1 MLISNLT
8 LMILIISGI
17 ANLSLIFVIA
27 KAITK
32 SQLKTVFM
40 FNLLSLLI
48 CFIGLI
54 AQILLSEKFN
64 IPPIYFDY
72 IVYVGTCFLPVTVFL
87 TGQIFVNTK
96 IKFTK
101 KYLLLFIIP
110 IISLLVLWTNDYHH
124 LFYIDYSVNL
134 NECIA
139 GPYLT
144 VHNIYSYV
152 MLFAGI
158 IYLLRYTIK
167 NAGFF
172 SKQSLLIVFG
182 VSVPI
187 VVNILG
193 TFKIIPMT
201 IYITPITFAVAI
213 FCFALA
219 IFKFQFLGVA
229 PIALQKVVDRIS
241 DAYIVLNNDGAITDF
256 NKTFV
261 TMFKLKEVEV
271 RNKNFLELLQK
282 NEVVITPFE
291 EAINKVKNSAETVSF
306 EQQVKKITK
315 WFTVEINTISN
326 KGNFLGTLILFKDI
340 TQHILDVETIKNN
353 QETLIEKERL
363 ASLGQMIGGIAHNL
377 KTPIMS
383 ISGATQG
390 IIDLAKEYDASIEN
404 TLVTKEDHHQIA
416 NEMLEWTKKI
426 QTHTEYMS
434 DVITAVKGQ
443 AVSLSE
449 QQEYGFTIEELVK
462 HVNILMKHEL
472 KNAIVYLNV
481 KLYCSEKIEI
491 DGNINS
497 LVQVINNIISNAIQA
512 YGGKPE
518 QNIDMEI
525 YEDEKSIV
533 ISIKDYGPGIPKNV
547 KDKLFKEMIT
557 TKGKDGTGLGLYM
570 SYSNIRAHF
579 NGNMTVESEEGKGTT
594 FNIIIPLK

>member
-1 MLISNLT
+1 MNTYYVPIFIFIISIATFLFFYIMKKQAKSQMRTIFLFNIVL
-8 LMILIISGI
+8 ILI
-17 ANLSLIFVIA
+17 LSV
-27 KAITK
+27 
-32 SQLKTVFM
+32 SVFLE
-40 FNLLSLLI
+40 LLLAEKYNIDPIVFEYFSY
-48 CFIGLI
+48 IG
-54 AQILLSEKFN
+54 
-64 IPPIYFDY
+64 
-72 IVYVGTCFLPVTVFL
+72 GCFLPVTIFL

-96 IKFTK
+96 IKFNT

-110 IISLLVLWTNDYHH
+110 IISLFILWTNDYHN
-124 LFYIDYSVNL
+124 LFYTKCSINI
-134 NECIA
+134 NECEY
-139 GPYLT
+139 GGYKT
-144 VHNIYSYV
+144 VHDIYSYV

-158 IYLLRYTIK
+158 IYLLRYSIK

-172 SKQSLLIVFG
+172 SKQSLLIVLG
-182 VSVPI
+182 VSAPI
-187 VVNILG
+187 AVNILG

-201 IYITPITFAVAI
+201 IYITPITFAFAI

-219 IFKFQFLGVA
+219 ILKFQFLGVA
-229 PIALQKVVDRIS
+229 PIALQKIVDRIS
-241 DAYIVLNNDGAITDF
+241 DAYIVINNDGAITDF
-256 NKTFV
+256 NNTFV
-261 TMFKLKEVEV
+261 TMFKLKETEI
-271 RNKNFLELLQK
+271 RNKNFLELLKK
-282 NEVVITPFE
+282 NNVDISEFE
-291 EAINKVKNSAETVSF
+291 KAIDKVKNNSDTVTF
-306 EQQVKKITK
+306 EQHIRKITR

-340 TQHILDVETIKNN
+340 TQHIIDVETIKNN

-404 TLVTKEDHHQIA
+404 ALVTKEDHHQIA
-416 NEMLEWTKKI
+416 SEMIEWTKKI

-443 AVSLSE
+443 AVSLSD
-449 QQEYGFTIEELVK
+449 QQDYGFTIEELVK

-481 KLYCSEKIEI
+481 KIQCDEKIEI
-491 DGNINS
+491 QGNINS

-512 YGGKPE
+512 YGGKPD
-518 QNIDMEI
+518 QNIDMIINEQENHVI
-525 YEDEKSIV
+525 
-533 ISIKDYGPGIPKNV
+533 ISIKDYGPGIPENV

-579 NGNMTVESEEGKGTT
+579 NGNMTLESEVGKGTT

>member
-1 MLISNLT
+1 MSTFYVPIFIFIISIATFLFFYIMKKQSKSQMKTIFLLNIFL
-8 LMILIISGI
+8 ILI
-17 ANLSLIFVIA
+17 LSI
-27 KAITK
+27 
-32 SQLKTVFM
+32 TVFLE
-40 FNLLSLLI
+40 LLFANKYNIDPIVFEYFSY
-48 CFIGLI
+48 IG
-54 AQILLSEKFN
+54 
-64 IPPIYFDY
+64 
-72 IVYVGTCFLPVTVFL
+72 GCFLPVTVFL

-110 IISLLVLWTNDYHH
+110 IISLLVLWTNKYHN
-124 LFYIDYSVNL
+124 LFYIECSINI
-134 NECIA
+134 NECEY

-144 VHNIYSYV
+144 VHNIYSYL
-152 MLFAGI
+152 MLFTGI
-158 IYLLRYTIK
+158 IYLLRFSIK

-172 SKQSLLIVFG
+172 SKQSLLIVLG

-193 TFKIIPMT
+193 TLKIIPMT

-219 IFKFQFLGVA
+219 VLKFQFLGVA
-229 PIALQKVVDRIS
+229 PIALQKIVDRIS

-261 TMFKLKEVEV
+261 QLFKLKESDI
-271 RNKNFLELLQK
+271 RNKVFLELLDRYNMEK
-282 NEVVITPFE
+282 NDFE
-291 EAINKVKNSAETVSF
+291 KAIDRVKNSSDTVTF
-306 EQQVKKITK
+306 DKEVKQIHK
-315 WFTVEINTISN
+315 WFTVEVNTISN

-340 TQHILDVETIKNN
+340 TQHIIDVETIKNN

-404 TLVTKEDHHQIA
+404 ALVTNEDHHQIA
-416 NEMLEWTKKI
+416 AEMIDWTKKI

-443 AVSLSE
+443 AVSLSD
-449 QQEYGFTIEELVK
+449 QQDYGFTIEELVK

-481 KLYCSEKIEI
+481 KIQCDEKIEI
-491 DGNINS
+491 QGNINS

-512 YGGKPE
+512 YGGKPD
-518 QNIDMEI
+518 QNIDMIINEQENHVI
-525 YEDEKSIV
+525 
-533 ISIKDYGPGIPKNV
+533 ISIKDYGPGIPDNV

-579 NGNMTVESEEGKGTT
+579 NGNMTLESEVGKGTT